1 LFNLKKK
8 VKNKTHIEVLIYE
21 TYIIEEILI
30 FISYYFEPYL
40 RIKINRV
47 PKHND
52 SREMLSS
59 GDLSIFFHLGQPL
72 SKNTMREDK

>member
-1 LFNLKKK
+1 
-8 VKNKTHIEVLIYE
+8 
-21 TYIIEEILI
+21 
-30 FISYYFEPYL
+30 L